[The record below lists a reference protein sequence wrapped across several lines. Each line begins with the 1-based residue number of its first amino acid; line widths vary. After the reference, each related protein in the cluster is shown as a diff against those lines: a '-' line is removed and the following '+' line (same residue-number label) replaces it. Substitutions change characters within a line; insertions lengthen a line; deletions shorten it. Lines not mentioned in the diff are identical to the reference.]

1 MMFEFYF
8 ENYSRVSAYLLASVL
23 DRVHV
28 SAHCGPALCRWPV
41 NMD

>member
-23 DRVHV
+23 DGVHMLV
-28 SAHCGPALCRWPV
+28 PTVVLHYAGGQ
-41 NMD
+41 